1 MQTYYEGNIAYAQ
14 DWIATWGP
22 ERSEKIVSITHDD
35 DGNIYAIGY
44 MFKNNTQ
51 LYDIIIKKYTSQG
64 SLVWNVTWGVALS
77 KEIPYEAEVGWN
89 RLYIVGQIEN
99 NSGEYGLILEYDLN
113 GNYIDHDTV
122 RGDLLVGAY
131 TNLAITSQYIYVLG
145 QAIDTC
151 IIVKYTDALIPLLNK
166 TVMNIYS
173 DIVASDNQIYITGKT
188 HVIAFDNNLKSLW
201 IKYIP
206 SEFTSITSITI
217 DPNSDMLFIAMA
229 KNDYEYYVSMYY
241 SNSSMAWIR
250 KISNN
255 YLSIKPIL
263 LFDNI
268 NKTVDVILGSTHS
281 NLSILSLSMN
291 NESLT
296 ERVCTFDVLVDVQ
309 DIIILSNNFV
319 ILAYQ
324 LESGYIN
331 YNNYPKSMIY
341 FLKILG
347 NSLLPAWTK
356 SFFFTLN
363 IPKKI
368 AIDNY
373 GNLIVVGE
381 TSKRTEQTESREYD
395 WSTSIFLLKYSS
407 TGDLIDEEYW
417 FDNQYTNI
425 VIYDVTADNKTGYVY
440 IIGKYTK
447 KMDGS
452 SQNMLFLIY
461 YDGHELKTIGTIPIN
476 PYLIKTKIDAN
487 NRRLLLAY
495 MTCTTENEINII
507 QYDISSTFN
516 SSIINY
522 LQNISYSNSYRIRDF
537 DFSIDT
543 YGNVYLASAASYGV
557 TTYVFVSKISLNG
570 SILWH
575 TYKDIET
582 TSIYYLETML
592 VEKTFYVI
600 VSFTEAIV
608 IGYTSE
614 GDMGTYTSFPTKFH
628 MINDGYIYAN
638 GSDHILS
645 VIEGAST
652 SSAILELYSINN
664 HTKVSSYEFYS
675 RGILCDVDWMY
686 WVSGVSLYVSNR
698 YIYVTLILSLQRY
711 AKSDIR
717 FCTYDNLI
725 VVTMRLSIDS
735 DGDGLSDYLES
746 IIGTDPHDPDTDDD
760 GYLDGYE
767 YFELGTDPLTSDRA
781 YIFDLTTLMLL
792 LAPIFLIL
800 SISLIARKTKQ
811 KTGKLQKAKK
821 QQKKNELKQS
831 IQQKTKDYSKI
842 YNEFLKAHG
851 KIDLN
856 ILDRVDA
863 QHRKKFSL
871 WIAEK
876 LLNERKNEL
885 AKDFFIQAEEYN
897 RAVSLIISLALYYRS
912 KGEINKAKELYLE
925 AAELLKKLN
934 RHAEANEIVKK
945 AKELS

>member
-1 MQTYYEGNIAYAQ
+1 
-14 DWIATWGP
+14 
-22 ERSEKIVSITHDD
+22 
-35 DGNIYAIGY
+35 
-44 MFKNNTQ
+44 
-51 LYDIIIKKYTSQG
+51 
-64 SLVWNVTWGVALS
+64 
-77 KEIPYEAEVGWN
+77 
-89 RLYIVGQIEN
+89 
-99 NSGEYGLILEYDLN
+99 
-113 GNYIDHDTV
+113 
-122 RGDLLVGAY
+122 
-131 TNLAITSQYIYVLG
+131 
-145 QAIDTC
+145 
-151 IIVKYTDALIPLLNK
+151 
-166 TVMNIYS
+166 
-173 DIVASDNQIYITGKT
+173 
-188 HVIAFDNNLKSLW
+188 
-201 IKYIP
+201 
-206 SEFTSITSITI
+206 
-217 DPNSDMLFIAMA
+217 
-229 KNDYEYYVSMYY
+229 
-241 SNSSMAWIR
+241 
-250 KISNN
+250 
-255 YLSIKPIL
+255 
-263 LFDNI
+263 
-268 NKTVDVILGSTHS
+268 
-281 NLSILSLSMN
+281 
-291 NESLT
+291 
-296 ERVCTFDVLVDVQ
+296 
-309 DIIILSNNFV
+309 
-319 ILAYQ
+319 
-324 LESGYIN
+324 
-331 YNNYPKSMIY
+331 
-341 FLKILG
+341 
-347 NSLLPAWTK
+347 
-356 SFFFTLN
+356 N
-363 IPKKI
+363 IPKKT

-381 TSKRTEQTESREYD
+381 TSKRTEQTESRGYG

-407 TGDLIDEEYW
+407 TGDLIDREYW

-440 IIGKYTK
+440 IVGKYTK

-476 PYLIKTKIDAN
+476 PYIIKTKIDAN

-495 MTCTTENEINII
+495 TTYITENEINII

-516 SSIINY
+516 SSIVNY
-522 LQNISYSNSYRIRDF
+522 LQNISYSDNYRIRDL

-557 TTYVFVSKISLNG
+557 TTYALISKISLNG

-582 TSIYYLETML
+582 ASIYYLETML

-600 VSFTEAIV
+600 VSSTEAIV

-614 GDMGTYTSFPTKFH
+614 GDIGTYTSVPTKFH

-675 RGILCDVDWMY
+675 RGILRDVDWMY
-686 WVSGVSLYVSNR
+686 WISGVSLYVSNG

-717 FCTYDNLI
+717 FCIYDNLI

-781 YIFDLTTLMLL
+781 YIFDLTALMLL

-934 RHAEANEIVKK
+934 RHTEANEIVKK